1 MRVHVHRQV
10 EFLAQRHNQLGSGLR
25 AEQTGHILDGKDMGS
40 GLYNLL
46 GQLEVVIQ
54 RVQVLLR
61 RRKVTGVRHGHL
73 SNGGIGLEDGIDGW
87 AHLGDVV
94 KSIKDAEDVHAG
106 LGCFLDKAA
115 ADRVWVRG
123 IAHSIASAQEHL
135 DVLVWHSLAQ
145 HVQADPRVLVEE
157 AHGDVIS
164 CTTPCLDR
172 EQVRG
177 HTGYGF
183 GCRNQGGTTHAGSQQ
198 GLVGV
203 AEGGIRNHQRIL
215 LTDLLRPLLR
225 TKLEQVISGTARQ
238 RLGKV

>member
-1 MRVHVHRQV
+1 
-10 EFLAQRHNQLGSGLR
+10 
-25 AEQTGHILDGKDMGS
+25 MGS
-40 GLYNLL
+40 RLYNLL

-61 RRKVTGVRHGHL
+61 RRKITGVRHGHL
-73 SNGGIGLEDGIDGW
+73 SNGGIGLEDGIDGG

-94 KSIKDAEDVHAG
+94 KSIKDTEDVHAG

-115 ADRVWVRG
+115 ADRIRVRG

-164 CTTPCLDR
+164 RTTPCLDR

-177 HTGYGF
+177 HARNSLGR
-183 GCRNQGGTTHAGSQQ
+183 RNQGGTTHAGGQQ

-215 LTDLLRPLLR
+215 LADLFCPLLWS
-225 TKLEQVISGTARQ
+225 KLEQIITRTAW
-238 RLGKV
+238 